1 MKSHIHKSV
10 TVFNKPLE
18 EVFEF
23 FSKAENL
30 NKVTPEG
37 LSFKILT
44 PLPIKMSKGTLI
56 EYRIKLSGIP
66 FNWKTEIL
74 AWEPPFRFIDSQI
87 KGPYKIWIHEHTF
100 EFIDGKTVMTD
111 TVEFLSPGWIFEPII
126 NKVFVEKKVKEIFEY
141 RTKVLN
147 DIFS

>member
-1 MKSHIHKSV
+1 
-10 TVFNKPLE
+10 
-18 EVFEF
+18 
-23 FSKAENL
+23 
-30 NKVTPEG
+30 
-37 LSFKILT
+37 
-44 PLPIKMSKGTLI
+44 MSKGTLI

>member
-1 MKSHIHKSV
+1 LKNHIHKSV

-23 FSKAENL
+23 FSNAENL
-30 NKVTPEG
+30 NKVTPQG

-44 PLPIKMSKGTLI
+44 PSPIKMFKGTLI

-74 AWEPPFRFIDSQI
+74 TWEPPFRFVDSQI
-87 KGPYKIWIHEHTF
+87 KGPYKVWIHEHTF

-126 NKVFVEKKVKEIFEY
+126 NKLFVEKKVKEIFEY

-147 DIFS
+147 DIFK